1 MSSLSIILKKFSI
14 ERALSERSSHD
25 GKTFKELITDQESIS
40 VLKLAECLDPQI
52 DMEQL
57 DSDLTCYFEEY
68 YKNKFPFASSI
79 IVSNLIEDEEDKTLY
94 FDANWLFEDF
104 KAKDHDDFLN
114 TLRSWQSD
122 MKYAFQCKREVLV
135 NYGLRNNRYSKPIVV
150 FHYA

>member
-14 ERALSERSSHD
+14 ERALSERSSHN

-57 DSDLTCYFEEY
+57 DSDLTYYFEEY

-79 IVSNLIEDEEDKTLY
+79 IVY
-94 FDANWLFEDF
+94 P
-104 KAKDHDDFLN
+104 N
-114 TLRSWQSD
+114 TS
-122 MKYAFQCKREVLV
+122 
-135 NYGLRNNRYSKPIVV
+135 
-150 FHYA
+150 